1 MSIDNKIETLKRC
14 CYDIAVE
21 KSYSDPSRYAW
32 DVDVRLEAM
41 RTYAMLVEAENG
53 KRSNEAQ

>member
-21 KSYSDPSRYAW
+21 KSSLDPSRYNW
-32 DVDVRLEAM
+32 DVNVRLEAM
-41 RTYAMLVEAENG
+41 KTYAMLVEVENG
-53 KRSNEAQ
+53 KRSD